1 MRRTALYIRWK
12 ATGRMELFV
21 NLGKLYTRYN
31 QEQLGVS
38 RSTLAKKDLYEG
50 YTNTFVDIFKLPLQ
64 G

>member
-1 MRRTALYIRWK
+1 MRRTALYVRWK

-21 NLGKLYTRYN
+21 NLGKLYSRYT

-38 RSTLAKKDLYEG
+38 RSTLAKKDLFSG
-50 YTNTFVDIFKLPLQ
+50 YTNEFMEIWKLTIQ